1 VLSYRGM
8 SVVGLFCGALAVGA
22 WLARPFA
29 TASIAF
35 DSQVAVVD
43 FSRLL
48 AGRHVTEFLSTTP
61 KPLLTFIFGPLELLT
76 HDWSTLAWA
85 TLLAFAFGVVLTA
98 ELARRMGG
106 TAAWAFVGV
115 GLAGS
120 GALMFDVGYS
130 LAIPWA
136 LVGWSVAGLAVSR
149 PQPRYG
155 LAGIALLLATLA
167 RLETLLIISVA
178 LIVLAAFELPLI
190 ARSLERRG
198 IGRPPRRAWLIL
210 IGFGAL
216 VVMSLH
222 DLLIYGDPL
231 FWSTVAGRYS
241 AGDPNVL
248 SPFALFRLI
257 GKHYVEIWPLVILAL
272 VGVWRLIRV
281 QAWAVVA
288 GLVAMGPGM
297 AAFLLF
303 LAFRRISVPDRY
315 LAPIDI
321 SAIVAAGMGTAWLLG
336 RGLARLEPMLG
347 RAAQRTRPLT
357 VGAIGAS
364 ALLAIVVTWPSGIFD
379 AGIRTSID
387 GSLALAADLDQMMPS
402 LRAIVDRTPGAQTVP
417 MAKATAP
424 LLLAPRAYQPRLSLD
439 LGVPGT
445 MLGDVSAWASS
456 ARGHPIPGQFVVH
469 DLNADG
475 SAAAFRPYET
485 SVAITLD
492 GVRIVPVA
500 SDPIQGWW
508 ITEIEPIPPG

>member
-8 SVVGLFCGALAVGA
+8 SVAGLFCGALAIGA
-22 WLARPFA
+22 WLARPLA

-76 HDWSTLAWA
+76 HDWRTLAWA

-98 ELARRMGG
+98 ELARRVGG

-120 GALMFDVGYS
+120 GALLFDVGYS

-136 LVGWSVAGLAVSR
+136 LVGWSVAGLALSR
-149 PQPRYG
+149 PRPRYG
-155 LAGIALLLATLA
+155 LAGVALLLATLA
-167 RLETLLIISVA
+167 RLETLLIISLA
-178 LIVLAAFELPLI
+178 LVVLAAFELPVI
-190 ARSLERRG
+190 ARALERRG
-198 IGRPPRRAWLIL
+198 IVRPPRRAWLIL

-216 VVMSLH
+216 LVMGLH
-222 DLLIYGDPL
+222 DLLTYGDPL
-231 FWSTVAGRYS
+231 FWSTVASRYS

-248 SPFALFRLI
+248 SPLALFRLI
-257 GKHYVEIWPLVILAL
+257 GKHYLEIWPLVILAL
-272 VGVWRLIRV
+272 LGVWRLIRV
-281 QAWAVVA
+281 QAWAVVL

-303 LAFRRISVPDRY
+303 LAFRRITVPDRY

-321 SAIVAAGMGTAWLLG
+321 SAIGAAGTGTAWLLG
-336 RGLARLEPMLG
+336 RLLARVQPRLG
-347 RAAQRTRPLT
+347 NPVRRTRPLT
-357 VGAIGAS
+357 AGAIGAS
-364 ALLAIVVTWPSGIFD
+364 ALLAIVVTWPTGILD
-379 AGIRTSID
+379 AGLRTSVD
-387 GSLALAADLDQMMPS
+387 GSLALAADLDQMLPS
-402 LRAIVDRTPGAQTVP
+402 LRAIVDRTPGAQTWP
-417 MAKATAP
+417 TAKGTAP
-424 LLLAPRAYQPRLSLD
+424 LLLAPRAYQPRLALD

-456 ARGHPIPGQFVVH
+456 ARGHPIAGQFVVH

-475 SAAAFRPYET
+475 SAAAFGPYET

-500 SDPIQGWW
+500 SDPIRGWW
-508 ITEIEPIPPG
+508 ITEIESVPPG

>member
-8 SVVGLFCGALAVGA
+8 SVAGLFCGALAIGA

-76 HDWSTLAWA
+76 HDWRTLAWA

-98 ELARRMGG
+98 ELARRMSG

-120 GALMFDVGYS
+120 GALLFDVGYS

-155 LAGIALLLATLA
+155 VAGVALLLATLA
-167 RLETLLIISVA
+167 RLETVLIISLAV
-178 LIVLAAFELPLI
+178 IVLAACELPFI
-190 ARSLERRG
+190 ARALERRR

-216 VVMSLH
+216 LVMGLH

-231 FWSTVAGRYS
+231 FWSTVASRYS

-248 SPFALFRLI
+248 SPLALFRLI
-257 GKHYVEIWPLVILAL
+257 GKHYLEIWPLVILAL
-272 VGVWRLIRV
+272 VGAWRLIRV
-281 QAWAVVA
+281 QAWAVVL

-321 SAIVAAGMGTAWLLG
+321 SAIVAAGIGTAWLLG
-336 RGLARLEPMLG
+336 LALARVQHRLG
-347 RAAQRTRPLT
+347 KARRRTRPSKA
-357 VGAIGAS
+357 GAIGAS
-364 ALLAIVVTWPSGIFD
+364 ALLAIVVAWPTGILD
-379 AGIRTSID
+379 AGLRTSVD

-417 MAKATAP
+417 MAKGTAP

-456 ARGHPIPGQFVVH
+456 AGSHPIAGQFIVH

-475 SAAAFRPYET
+475 SAAAFGPYET

-500 SDPIQGWW
+500 SDPLRGWW